1 MHASICGRGAER
13 GLDSTQHLR
22 RATHARLDE
31 YLLRPLHQML
41 EGRAVLSR
49 HFRDNTGVSQLCAS
63 ESIAGVEQPLD
74 LGRLTQRQLIR
85 QPKDHGRSSTG
96 GDFLG
101 LSVAARFSEPSYERV
116 ARPDE
121 GGWRRVGQLA

>member
-1 MHASICGRGAER
+1 MRASICGRGTER

-22 RATHARLDE
+22 RAMHARLDE

-49 HFRDNTGVSQLCAS
+49 DFRDRTRVSQLRTS

-96 GDFLG
+96 GDLLG
-101 LSVAARFSEPSYERV
+101 LIVVARLSEPSYERV
-116 ARPDE
+116 ACPDE
-121 GGWRRVGQLA
+121 GGWRRGGQLA